1 MPLPKVCISQELYAK
16 LCAMGGSLI
25 PKQGILYGSLD
36 QTVQP
41 NAQWQVVLRVKGF
54 APFSHSDRDLATVL
68 NNHLG
73 RADSTVLGWYSA
85 PAVNVPTDNLT
96 PREVAQCYFDM
107 VESTLLKILL
117 AQCLRMYPQHDRQ
130 QLVRQLADEA
140 VQLFRRLAGIV
151 VWLPCMTP
159 TDKALPAAVPSKG
172 NPHFTVSPNAKRDPS
187 FIHHHTS
194 VDVYTYFSHTVLDTL
209 LFKLGHPTCI
219 TQEDPVETRV
229 LRSLCHQAGQAVG
242 GLTSKP
248 VHRDTESNG
257 PDPGSEKPL
266 GPHDTRPG
274 VDPLSA
280 PLGPAREMTLSNQ
293 ADQKESEADNAAFPP
308 AIVTKDAT
316 PSSNISGALGSS
328 EWPSPFGDTSVPRP
342 AASASELSPA
352 THNTRPAFN
361 WESASTLDL
370 RPRVLHSCGL
380 QVISADA
387 TAYIAAVQKS
397 MGEDDISPCET
408 LFTHLD
414 PTVAEELRRNV
425 QQNHQNVQ
433 QRLTVVEEILQ
444 RTLPKKI
451 DQYQRAWMEHNALV
465 DLLQFLDSSSN
476 NLEAQLTTLPAE
488 NRSNETMDHPQDAG
502 MNGKSSLLPPIE
514 PLACDLTA
522 PSTTTSEYAGNDR

>member
-1 MPLPKVCISQELYAK
+1 MPFPKVCISQELYAK

-36 QTVQP
+36 QTVQF

-68 NNHLG
+68 SSHLG
-73 RADSTVLGWYSA
+73 GTGSTVLGWYSA

-107 VESTLLKILL
+107 VESTLLKILV

-130 QLVRQLADEA
+130 QLMRQLADEA

-159 TDKALPAAVPSKG
+159 ADKAPPAAIPSKG

-229 LRSLCHQAGQAVG
+229 LRSLCSQTGQAVG

-248 VHRDTESNG
+248 IHGDTETKG
-257 PDPGSEKPL
+257 PDPGSERPVNS
-266 GPHDTRPG
+266 HDIRPT
-274 VDPLSA
+274 VDPLST
-280 PLGPAREMTLSNQ
+280 PLGSAGETTLS
-293 ADQKESEADNAAFPP
+293 DQVDRKEPEANNATFPP
-308 AIVTKDAT
+308 TIVTKDT
-316 PSSNISGALGSS
+316 TSSSHDSGAPGSS
-328 EWPSPFGDTSVPRP
+328 EWPSPLGDTKIPLP
-342 AASASELSPA
+342 AISANGLSPA
-352 THNTRPAFN
+352 SPGTGSGFS
-361 WESASTLDL
+361 WELASTLDL
-370 RPRVLHSCGL
+370 RPRILHSCGL
-380 QVISADA
+380 QVVSADA

-397 MGEDDISPCET
+397 MDEGDISPCET

-414 PTVAEELRRNV
+414 PTVAEQLQRGV
-425 QQNHQNVQ
+425 QQNDQHVQ
-433 QRLTVVEEILQ
+433 QRLTMVEEILQ
-444 RTLPKKI
+444 HTLPKKI
-451 DQYQRAWMEHNALV
+451 EQYQLAWMEHNALV
-465 DLLQFLDSSSN
+465 DFLQFLDSSAD
-476 NLEAQLTTLPAE
+476 NLEAQLSTLPAE
-488 NRSNETMDHPQDAG
+488 DRSKESVGHLQGTG
-502 MNGKSSLLPPIE
+502 TNGKILP
-514 PLACDLTA
+514 A
-522 PSTTTSEYAGNDR
+522 STCGTIDA